1 MIQQVSVFMENTSGR
16 INALFQELSRLGID
30 VHAFTLADTTDFGI
44 ARLICDTPKLACEKL
59 SEAGFR
65 ASVTDTVAV
74 YVDDRPGG
82 LADLLQVVDKNH
94 IDIQYAYCFSASIGG
109 SSRAI
114 DVMRANDSAAL
125 EKVCRNAG
133 FVTVNAKE
141 IYKID

>member
-16 INALFQELSRLGID
+16 INALFQELSRLEID

-44 ARLICDTPKLACEKL
+44 ARLICDTPQHACKML

-82 LADLLQVVDKNH
+82 LANLLQVVDKSH
-94 IDIQYAYCFSASIGG
+94 IDIQYAYCFSAAIEG
-109 SSRAI
+109 SGRAI
-114 DVMRANDSAAL
+114 DVMRASDAAAL
-125 EKVCRNAG
+125 EKVCHDAG

-141 IYKID
+141 IYEID